1 MNTEEG
7 TVNPQNTFEGKSQDK
22 SCERDIKG
30 NQPRTEQIARLQ
42 KTFLPDEINNLTNM
56 SDGLEGRFK
65 QVMQYLGLKFSESE
79 TNRPNED
86 NRENKKCNKR
96 GVIKVYYM
104 AQLQQHLYRKC
115 HINIEY

>member
-1 MNTEEG
+1 
-7 TVNPQNTFEGKSQDK
+7 
-22 SCERDIKG
+22 
-30 NQPRTEQIARLQ
+30 
-42 KTFLPDEINNLTNM
+42 M

-104 AQLQQHLYRKC
+104 AQLQ
-115 HINIEY
+115 